1 MRRLVALAG
10 LATLIA
16 TPVLAQTT
24 TTTIVTQEPAPAA
37 VVAVPAPAP
46 AAVVAVPAPVR
57 TYVTQQSIPSVTY
70 ERQIVVGEPLPQAV
84 EYHVIPD
91 NDGYAYAV
99 VNGQRVI
106 VDPQTR
112 SVIEVYD

>member
-1 MRRLVALAG
+1 MRRLIALAG
-10 LATLIA
+10 LAGLA
-16 TPVLAQTT
+16 GLVAAPALAQTT
-24 TTTIVTQEPAPAA
+24 TTTIVTQEAAPA
-37 VVAVPAPAP
+37 

-57 TYVTQQSIPSVTY
+57 TYVTQQTVPSVTY
-70 ERQIVVGEPLPQAV
+70 ERQIVVGEPLPEAV

-112 SVIEVYD
+112 SVIEVYN

>member
-1 MRRLVALAG
+1 MRRLIALASLAG
-10 LATLIA
+10 LVALPA
-16 TPVLAQTT
+16 LAQTT
-24 TTTIVTQEPAPAA
+24 TTTIVTQEAAP
-37 VVAVPAPAP
+37 V

-57 TYVTQQSIPSVTY
+57 TYVTQQTIPSVTY

-91 NDGYAYAV
+91 NDAYGYAV